1 MQTGKAA
8 PATPRP
14 ELFKTPPTAL
24 QAGLAL
30 DDWASDEATVNDE
43 TLDVPLPKFAASE
56 EHKACKANFEAPP
69 TKEARELLAVVLQG

>member
-1 MQTGKAA
+1 MPTGKGA

-14 ELFKTPPTAL
+14 ELFRTPPTAL

-43 TLDVPLPKFAASE
+43 DLDVPLPKFAVSA
-56 EHKACKANFEAPP
+56 EHQELKADFEAPP
-69 TKEARELLAVVLQG
+69 TKDARELLAV